1 MSSFKNPQAP
11 VASPCNSICTMDA
24 QTGYCNGCKRT
35 IDEIMRW
42 GNASDPQKQ
51 AIVDLLDARWLDAG
65 KLNQQ
70 SS

>member
-11 VASPCNSICTMDA
+11 VASPCNSICTMNA

-42 GNASDPQKQ
+42 GSASDSQKQ
-51 AIVDLLDARWLDAG
+51 AIVDLLDARWLNKD
-65 KLNQQ
+65 KLENR